1 MHPSTTKR
9 KNKSMEGPFEYN
21 GIMDIKTQLNNSL
34 KDAMRSND
42 DVRKRTIRMALAAIK
57 QAEIDRQITL
67 DEGAVMLIL
76 QKEIR
81 IRRESLEEAQKV
93 NRTDLVASAEAEI
106 DVLKTFLPEGLSNEE
121 LMELAKAAIIEVGAT
136 SMADLGRI
144 MKSLMPRIQGRA
156 PGDQVSQIVRELL
169 QK

>member
-1 MHPSTTKR
+1 
-9 KNKSMEGPFEYN
+9 MEGPFEYN

>member
-1 MHPSTTKR
+1 
-9 KNKSMEGPFEYN
+9 MEGPFGYN

-67 DEGAVMLIL
+67 DEGAVISIL

-81 IRRESLEEAQKV
+81 IRRESLEEAQKA

-106 DVLKTFLPEGLSNEE
+106 DVLNTYLPEGLSNEE
-121 LMELAKAAIIEVGAT
+121 LMELAKAVITEVGAT
-136 SMADLGRI
+136 SMTDLGRV
-144 MKSLMPRIQGRA
+144 MKSLIPRIQGRA
-156 PGDQVSQIVRELL
+156 PGDQVNQTVRVLL

>member
-1 MHPSTTKR
+1 
-9 KNKSMEGPFEYN
+9 MEGPFGYN

-67 DEGAVMLIL
+67 DEGAVISIL

-81 IRRESLEEAQKV
+81 IRRESLEEAQKA
-93 NRTDLVASAEAEI
+93 NRTDLVAYAEAEI
-106 DVLKTFLPEGLSNEE
+106 DVLNTYLPEGLSNEE
-121 LMELAKAAIIEVGAT
+121 LMELAKAVIIEVGAT
-136 SMADLGRI
+136 SMADLGRV

-156 PGDQVSQIVRELL
+156 PGDQVNQTVSVLL

>member
-1 MHPSTTKR
+1 
-9 KNKSMEGPFEYN
+9 MEGPFGYN

-67 DEGAVMLIL
+67 DEGAVISIL

-81 IRRESLEEAQKV
+81 IRRESLEEAQKA

-106 DVLKTFLPEGLSNEE
+106 DVLNTYLPEGLSNEE
-121 LMELAKAAIIEVGAT
+121 LMELAKAVIIEVGAT
-136 SMADLGRI
+136 SMADLGRV

-156 PGDQVSQIVRELL
+156 PGDQVNQTVSVLL

>member
-1 MHPSTTKR
+1 
-9 KNKSMEGPFEYN
+9 MEGPFEYN

-42 DVRKRTIRMALAAIK
+42 DVRKRTIRMALAGIK
-57 QAEIDRQITL
+57 QAEIDRQIIL
-67 DEGAVMLIL
+67 DEGAVISIL

-81 IRRESLEEAQKV
+81 IRRESLEEAQKA
-93 NRTDLVASAEAEI
+93 NRTDLAASAEAEI
-106 DVLKTFLPEGLSNEE
+106 DVLNTYLPEGLSNEE
-121 LMELAKAAIIEVGAT
+121 LMELAKAVIIEVGAT
-136 SMADLGRI
+136 SMADLGRV

-156 PGDQVSQIVRELL
+156 PGDQVNQTVRVLL

>member
-1 MHPSTTKR
+1 
-9 KNKSMEGPFEYN
+9 
-21 GIMDIKTQLNNSL
+21 MDIKTQLNNSL

-67 DEGAVMLIL
+67 DKGAVILIL

-81 IRRESLEEAQKV
+81 IRRESLEEAQKA
-93 NRTDLVASAEAEI
+93 NRTDLVDSAVAEI
-106 DVLKTFLPEGLSNEE
+106 EVLNTYLPEGLSNEE

-136 SMADLGRI
+136 SMADLGRV

-156 PGDQVSQIVRELL
+156 PGDQVNQTVRVLL

>member
-1 MHPSTTKR
+1 
-9 KNKSMEGPFEYN
+9 MEGPFGYN

-67 DEGAVMLIL
+67 DEGAVISIL

-81 IRRESLEEAQKV
+81 IRRESLEEAQKA

-106 DVLKTFLPEGLSNEE
+106 DVLNTFLPEGLSNEE
-121 LMELAKAAIIEVGAT
+121 LMELAKALIIEIGAT
-136 SMADLGRI
+136 SMTDLGRV

-156 PGDQVSQIVRELL
+156 PGDQVNQTVRVLL

>member
-1 MHPSTTKR
+1 
-9 KNKSMEGPFEYN
+9 MEGPFGYN

-67 DEGAVMLIL
+67 DEGAVISIL

-81 IRRESLEEAQKV
+81 IRRESLEEAQKA
-93 NRTDLVASAEAEI
+93 NRTELVASAEAEI
-106 DVLKTFLPEGLSNEE
+106 DVLNTYLPEGLSNEE
-121 LMELAKAAIIEVGAT
+121 LMELAKAVIIEVGAT
-136 SMADLGRI
+136 SMADLGRV

-156 PGDQVSQIVRELL
+156 PGDQVNQTVSVLL

>member
-1 MHPSTTKR
+1 
-9 KNKSMEGPFEYN
+9 MEGPFGYN

-67 DEGAVMLIL
+67 DEGAVISIL

-81 IRRESLEEAQKV
+81 IRRESLEEAQKA
-93 NRTDLVASAEAEI
+93 NRTDLVASAVAEI
-106 DVLKTFLPEGLSNEE
+106 GVLKTYLPEGLSNEE
-121 LMELAKAAIIEVGAT
+121 VMELAKAVIIEVGAT
-136 SMADLGRI
+136 SMADLGRV

-156 PGDQVSQIVRELL
+156 PGDQVNQTVRVLL